1 MTRNEF
7 NDIIHNNYRRLY
19 IIAFRILRNQQEAED
34 VVQEVFI
41 KMWKMKEK
49 LDQYDDAGALA
60 ITITRNNCI
69 DILRKWKHIDSEKDG
84 TSVLNMDLSPSPHE
98 QMVNTET
105 SSILN
110 RIIEDL
116 PSNIGKIVRMREIE
130 GLSYEEISLKTETN
144 INSLRVTLSRARSI
158 IRDKYI
164 RYTNETGG
172 TEKAAGA
179 VL

>member
-1 MTRNEF
+1 MTRNAF
-7 NDIIHNNYRRLY
+7 NDIIHNYYRRLY

-41 KMWKMKEK
+41 KMWKMKDK

-69 DILRKWKHIDSEKDG
+69 DQLRKWKHIDSEKDAA
-84 TSVLNMDLSPSPHE
+84 SIVNLEPSPSPYE
-98 QMVNTET
+98 QMVNAET
-105 SSILN
+105 SSVLN
-110 RIIEDL
+110 KIIEDL
-116 PSNIGKIVRMREIE
+116 PANFRNIVRLREID
-130 GLSYEEISLKTETN
+130 GFSYEEIALKTKTN
-144 INSLRVTLSRARSI
+144 INSLRVTVSRARSM

-172 TEKAAGA
+172 AQKA
-179 VL
+179 VRTIL